1 MFLGRADGENF
12 SLSLPRSAVAIRGAL
27 LTVLFVESNVCSFLS
42 CLAYLWRLS
51 AVPNGKIVER

>member
-1 MFLGRADGENF
+1 
-12 SLSLPRSAVAIRGAL
+12 

-42 CLAYLWRLS
+42 CLSYLWRLS